1 MLKLFTNLP
10 IFRRLF
16 MAFLLAALIP
26 NSILLVVGIISIQ
39 TLKTYGIGSSL
50 TNPLLVGIIIAI
62 LASTAVVIM
71 LGYIMNLTI
80 SRPLRDLVSLTG
92 RIGRGETSARAT
104 IVGRDEISIVATSI
118 NSMLDSIVQL
128 LRETQGQHET
138 LQARIEKFVKEV
150 NGIGEGDL
158 RIQAKVTHDTLG
170 MLANS
175 FNSMIEE
182 LSNLVVRVKNVAQK
196 VEKSTINTYE
206 QMLQVVRNADVQIEQ
221 IATAA
226 QEVEIMAASSYQVV
240 ERIQVLDGAA
250 KEAHLSAHQGRNT
263 VHETIEGM
271 SRIFDNVHTTAKK
284 MEVLGIRSLEI
295 NEIVEVISNIASQTN
310 RLALDA
316 SVQAGMAGENGKGF
330 AAVAADIRRLAERT
344 KEQTSKVTNIVH
356 SVHDEV
362 ETVATSIVETE
373 KETTVGARLIRE
385 TGNTLATIFALV
397 ERQAQDIQHINQQVQ
412 QLLFSSAN
420 AVKIMQGVS
429 ESTLQSSASTR
440 LLAQNMEYLAQQAKQ
455 LHESVQVFKLRSD
468 RRYSQG
474 SPSLFQ
480 TSGVGEQPFFSSP
493 GALIPLE

>member
-16 MAFLLAALIP
+16 IAFLLAALIP
-26 NSILLVVGIISIQ
+26 NSILLVMGIISIQ
-39 TLKTYGIGSSL
+39 TLKTHGISSSL
-50 TNPLLVGIIIAI
+50 TDPLLVGIIIAM
-62 LASTAVVIM
+62 LASMVVVIM

-92 RIGRGETSARAT
+92 RIGRGETSARAK

-118 NSMLDSIVQL
+118 NSMLDSIVRL

-158 RIQAKVTHDTLG
+158 RIQAVVTHDTLG

-196 VEKSTINTYE
+196 VEISTINIYE
-206 QMLQVVRNADVQIEQ
+206 QMVQVVRSADVQIEQ

-226 QEVEIMAASSYQVV
+226 QEVGIMATSSYQVV
-240 ERIQVLDGAA
+240 ERIQVLDSAA

-263 VHETIEGM
+263 VQDTMEGM
-271 SRIFDNVHTTAKK
+271 SHIFDNVHTTAKK
-284 MEVLGIRSLEI
+284 VEVLGVRSLEI
-295 NEIVEVISNIASQTN
+295 NDIVEVISSIAYQTN

-344 KEQTSKVTNIVH
+344 KEQTSKVTSIVH
-356 SVHDEV
+356 SIHDEIGA
-362 ETVATSIVETE
+362 VATSIMETE

-420 AVKIMQGVS
+420 VVKIIQGVS
-429 ESTLQSSASTR
+429 ELTLKNSDSTR
-440 LLAQNMEYLAQQAKQ
+440 LLAQNMEYMFQQAKQ

-468 RRYSQG
+468 RRLSQ
-474 SPSLFQ
+474 SSSSLF
-480 TSGVGEQPFFSSP
+480 
-493 GALIPLE
+493 